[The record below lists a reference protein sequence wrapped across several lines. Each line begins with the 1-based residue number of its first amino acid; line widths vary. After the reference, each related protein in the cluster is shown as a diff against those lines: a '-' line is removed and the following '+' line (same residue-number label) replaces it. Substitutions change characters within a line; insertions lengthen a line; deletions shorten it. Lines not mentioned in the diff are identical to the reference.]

1 MLPGDLYF
9 QANNSFHLKFGSQTP
24 SDCVQSTFK
33 PVTATWNINAHQS
46 KRQLLPHVRR
56 CDLFFGGLITSA
68 YLPLNLPSWHIIYRH
83 NPLITNKQTA
93 FTTCSFFHHMRIPQF
108 LTSQLE
114 TDVFLSTLFI
124 LILFIRMS
132 SNGVSAQLQHP

>member
-1 MLPGDLYF
+1 MRT
-9 QANNSFHLKFGSQTP
+9 SQNA
-24 SDCVQSTFK
+24 SCYHMFVAAVR
-33 PVTATWNINAHQS
+33 PV
-46 KRQLLPHVRR
+46 L
-56 CDLFFGGLITSA
+56 GGLITSA